1 MAQQTSTAIA
11 SAVAPSA
18 VVSISGFD
26 SIDSARETLF
36 DLGGTTYK
44 AEKLREEGEQ
54 LLGKCDANLYD
65 IVTMPLEDELGEIVP
80 GKRVSIP
87 YVEFML
93 VREFHVAGA
102 VDKLDSVT
110 AAEKRW
116 ERQISRIISGL
127 GFVRPKSGSKDAVR
141 KAEAK
146 EAEIAKLAAFG
157 DGELDNLK
165 SVLLARGDA
174 KSVREAQKLIKEIDR
189 RNATELDAAKAQRK
203 ALSDKLIARVKELA
217 KAGTDDADELLISAL
232 QMLS

>member
-1 MAQQTSTAIA
+1 MAQQNLTAIA

-44 AEKLREEGEQ
+44 AEKLREEGEL

-65 IVTMPLEDELGEIVP
+65 IVTMPLEELGEIVP

-102 VDKLDSVT
+102 VDKLDSVA

-116 ERQISRIISGL
+116 ERQISRIMSGL
-127 GFVRPKSGSKDAVR
+127 GFVRPKSESKDAVR

-146 EAEIAKLAAFG
+146 EKEIAKLAEFG
-157 DGELDNLK
+157 DGELDDLK
-165 SVLLARGDA
+165 SNLLAKGDA

-203 ALSDKLIARVKELA
+203 AIADKLVARVKELA
-217 KAGTDDADELLISAL
+217 KAGTDDADALLISAL

>member
-44 AEKLREEGEQ
+44 AEKLREEGEL

-65 IVTMPLEDELGEIVP
+65 IVTMPLEELGEIVP

-127 GFVRPKSGSKDAVR
+127 GFVRPKSESKDAVR

-146 EAEIAKLAAFG
+146 EKEIAKLAEFG
-157 DGELDNLK
+157 DGELDDLK
-165 SVLLARGDA
+165 SNLLAKGDA

-203 ALSDKLIARVKELA
+203 AIADKLVARVKELA
-217 KAGTDDADELLISAL
+217 KAGTDDADALLISAL

>member
-1 MAQQTSTAIA
+1 MAQQTLTAIA

-44 AEKLREEGEQ
+44 AEKLREEGEL

-65 IVTMPLEDELGEIVP
+65 IVTMPLEELGEIVP

-102 VDKLDSVT
+102 VDKLDSVA

-116 ERQISRIISGL
+116 ERQISRIMSGL
-127 GFVRPKSGSKDAVR
+127 GFVRPKSESKDAVR

-146 EAEIAKLAAFG
+146 AAEIAKLAEFG
-157 DGELDNLK
+157 DGELDDLK
-165 SVLLARGDA
+165 SNLLAKGDA

-203 ALSDKLIARVKELA
+203 AIADKLVARVKELA
-217 KAGTDDADELLISAL
+217 KAGTDDADALLISAL

>member
-1 MAQQTSTAIA
+1 MAQQTLTAIA
-11 SAVAPSA
+11 SAVAPST

-65 IVTMPLEDELGEIVP
+65 IVTMPGEEP
-80 GKRVSIP
+80 GTRVSIP

-127 GFVRPKSGSKDAVR
+127 GFVRPKSESKDAVR

-146 EAEIAKLAAFG
+146 EKEIARLAEFG

-217 KAGTDDADELLISAL
+217 KAGTDDADALLISAL

>member
-1 MAQQTSTAIA
+1 MAQQTLTAVASAIA
-11 SAVAPSA
+11 PST

-44 AEKLREEGEQ
+44 AEKLREEGEL

-65 IVTMPLEDELGEIVP
+65 IVTMPGEEP

-116 ERQISRIISGL
+116 ERQISRIMNGL
-127 GFVRPKSGSKDAVR
+127 GFVRPKSESKDAVR

-146 EAEIAKLAAFG
+146 AAEIAKLAEFG
-157 DGELDNLK
+157 DSELDDIK
-165 SVLLARGDA
+165 SALLAKGDA
-174 KSVREAQKLIKEIDR
+174 KSLREALKLNMEIDR
-189 RNATELDAAKAQRK
+189 RNATGLDAAKAQRK
-203 ALSDKLIARVKELA
+203 AISDKLIARVKELT
-217 KAGTDDADELLISAL
+217 KAGTDDADALLISAL
-232 QMLS
+232 QMLG

>member
-1 MAQQTSTAIA
+1 MAQQTLTAIA
-11 SAVAPSA
+11 SAVAPST

-44 AEKLREEGEQ
+44 AEKLREEGEL

-65 IVTMPLEDELGEIVP
+65 IVTMPLEELGEIVP

-127 GFVRPKSGSKDAVR
+127 GFVRPKSESKDAVR

-146 EAEIAKLAAFG
+146 EKEIAKLAEFG
-157 DGELDNLK
+157 DGELDDLK
-165 SVLLARGDA
+165 SNLLAKGDA

-203 ALSDKLIARVKELA
+203 AIADKLVARVKELA
-217 KAGTDDADELLISAL
+217 KAGTDDADALLISAL

>member
-1 MAQQTSTAIA
+1 MAQQTLTAIA
-11 SAVAPSA
+11 SAVAPST

-26 SIDSARETLF
+26 SIDLARETLF

-44 AEKLREEGEQ
+44 AEKLREEGEL

-87 YVEFML
+87 YAEFML
-93 VREFHVAGA
+93 IREFHVAGA
-102 VDKLDSVT
+102 VDKLDSVA

-116 ERQISRIISGL
+116 ERQINRLVSTFTL
-127 GFVRPKSGSKDAVR
+127 VRPKSESKDAVR

-146 EAEIAKLAAFG
+146 EKEIAKLAEFG
-157 DGELDNLK
+157 DGELVDLK
-165 SVLLARGDA
+165 TDLLAKGDA
-174 KSVREAQKLIKEIDR
+174 KSLREALKLNKEIER

-203 ALSDKLIARVKELA
+203 AIADKLIARVKELS
-217 KAGTDDADELLISAL
+217 KAGTDDADALLISAL

>member
-1 MAQQTSTAIA
+1 MAQQTLTAIA
-11 SAVAPSA
+11 SAVAPST

-65 IVTMPLEDELGEIVP
+65 IVTMPMEDELGKIVP

-102 VDKLDSVT
+102 VDKLDSVA

-116 ERQISRIISGL
+116 ERQISRIVNGL

-146 EAEIAKLAAFG
+146 EKEIAKLAEFG
-157 DGELDNLK
+157 DGEDRK
-165 SVLLARGDA
+165 SV
-174 KSVREAQKLIKEIDR
+174 V
-189 RNATELDAAKAQRK
+189 
-203 ALSDKLIARVKELA
+203 
-217 KAGTDDADELLISAL
+217 
-232 QMLS
+232 

>member
-1 MAQQTSTAIA
+1 MAQQTLTAIA

-44 AEKLREEGEQ
+44 AEKLREEGE
-54 LLGKCDANLYD
+54 LLLDKCDANLYD
-65 IVTMPLEDELGEIVP
+65 IVTMPGEEP

-102 VDKLDSVT
+102 VDKLDSVA

-116 ERQISRIISGL
+116 ERQINRLVSTFAL
-127 GFVRPKSGSKDAVR
+127 VRPKSESKDAVR

-146 EAEIAKLAAFG
+146 AAEIAKLAEFG
-157 DGELDNLK
+157 DGELDDLK
-165 SVLLARGDA
+165 AGLLAKGDA

-189 RNATELDAAKAQRK
+189 RNATELEAAKAQRK
-203 ALSDKLIARVKELA
+203 AISDKLIARVKELT
-217 KAGTDDADELLISAL
+217 KAGTDDADALLISAL

>member
-1 MAQQTSTAIA
+1 MAQQTLTAIA
-11 SAVAPSA
+11 SAVAPSTVA
-18 VVSISGFD
+18 SISGFD

-65 IVTMPLEDELGEIVP
+65 IVTMPGEEP
-80 GKRVSIP
+80 GKRVSIS
-87 YVEFML
+87 YAEFML

-102 VDKLDSVT
+102 VDKLDSVA

-116 ERQISRIISGL
+116 ERQISRIVNGL
-127 GFVRPKSGSKDAVR
+127 GFVRPKSESKDAVR

-146 EAEIAKLAAFG
+146 EKEIAKLAEFG
-157 DGELDNLK
+157 DGELNDLK
-165 SVLLARGDA
+165 ADLLAKGDT
-174 KSVREAQKLIKEIDR
+174 KSVREALKLNKEIER
-189 RNATELDAAKAQRK
+189 RNATDLEAAKAQRK
-203 ALSDKLIARVKELA
+203 AIADKLIARVKELS
-217 KAGTDDADELLISAL
+217 KAGTDDADALLISAL